1 MITKQQT
8 KLQNMQ
14 AHVTTSLSGQLHDD
28 EIVESMAA
36 QGQMWL
42 IHIYELFRF
51 LGLQPPVFLVVTN
64 QRVLLA
70 SVPGKIPA
78 SDVGKVKAATIVE
91 QRPRRANETFEFA
104 TSARD
109 LHEPGRTIGMKAI
122 RVEEWVFTPSMGW
135 HFTS

>member
-1 MITKQQT
+1 MITTRQV

-14 AHVTTSLSGQLHDD
+14 AHVSAALGDQLH
-28 EIVESMAA
+28 EGEVIEAMAA

-42 IHIYELFRF
+42 THIYEIFRF
-51 LGLQPPVFLVVTN
+51 LRLQPPSFLVITN

-70 SVPGKIPA
+70 TLPGKLPTRDI
-78 SDVGKVKAATIVE
+78 SQVKTGSIVE
-91 QRPRRANETFEFA
+91 QRPRRAGETFDLA

-122 RVEEWVFTPSMGW
+122 KVEQWVFTPSMGW
-135 HFTS
+135 QFV